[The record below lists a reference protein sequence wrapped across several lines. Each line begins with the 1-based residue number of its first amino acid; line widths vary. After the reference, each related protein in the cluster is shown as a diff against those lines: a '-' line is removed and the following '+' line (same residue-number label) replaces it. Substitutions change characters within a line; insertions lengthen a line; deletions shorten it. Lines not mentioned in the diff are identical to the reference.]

1 MIVRKSVTHNG
12 LLILAFSTLIF
23 FGINLLVRGISSGW
37 LMIITGIVFIAVT
50 YVKGVNDRS
59 PRVIIDDE
67 GIFATEWQGKK
78 ILWSDIKSSNV
89 RRYPRVGRIIT
100 FELYDEAK
108 YIEEGADNTN
118 LSYRVNRTFGFTA
131 FSIYAEGL
139 DVSPTIIH
147 KEILIRIHNAQ
158 RVESL

>member
-23 FGINLLVRGISSGW
+23 FGINLLARGISAGW

-89 RRYPRVGRIIT
+89 RHYPRVGRIIT
-100 FELYDEAK
+100 FELHDEAK
-108 YIEEGADNTN
+108 YIEEEADNTN
-118 LSYRVNRTFGFTA
+118 LSYQVNRTFGFTA
-131 FSIYAEGL
+131 FCIYVEGL

-147 KEILIRIHNAQ
+147 KEILLRIHNAQ
-158 RVESL
+158 